1 VNGNP
6 GGTVDRIA
14 DNAWLK
20 MIERLAVP
28 LIGLIV
34 WQMYTDVST
43 IKAQQPVIIE
53 RVKNLEERVTK
64 METRADN
71 ARAERINQY
80 QSLIVEFS
88 AVKTQ
93 VQGLEGALAEQ
104 KTLLRD
110 INQKLSK

>member
-1 VNGNP
+1 
-6 GGTVDRIA
+6 
-14 DNAWLK
+14 
-20 MIERLAVP
+20 
-28 LIGLIV
+28 
-34 WQMYTDVST
+34 
-43 IKAQQPVIIE
+43 
-53 RVKNLEERVTK
+53 

-93 VQGLEGALAEQ
+93 VQSLEGALAEQ